1 MWAGSQEESRMT
13 DRRGRPLKVGLLLP
27 DTEGQLEGRTPRW
40 RDLEAMAR
48 AAEDVGFDS
57 VWITDHLIHRPDAE
71 TPPDGAVQVEVRGPW
86 EGWTLLTALA
96 AVTEQVEVGPLV
108 LSASFRNPG
117 LLAKMADT
125 LDEVSDGR
133 LILGLGAG
141 WNEPEYRAF
150 GFPFDHR
157 VDRFEEAIRIIAG
170 LLHGERVDVDG
181 RYWQA
186 HDAELRP
193 RGPRPN
199 GPPILIGTTGKRMLD
214 ITARYAD
221 MWNVW
226 FSNFGNDVDRLP
238 PLLAEVDAACERGGR
253 DPATL
258 AKTAAIVMEVG
269 PHAPSS
275 MEEPFIRGTPP
286 QLADSLRAHAAI
298 GLAQVQVWLEPPT
311 MAGIEAFAP
320 TLDLLDRG

>member
-1 MWAGSQEESRMT
+1 MT
-13 DRRGRPLKVGLLLP
+13 ARRARPLKVGVLLP
-27 DTEGQLEGRTPRW
+27 DTEGQVDERMPRW
-40 RDLEAMAR
+40 REIAVMAR
-48 AAEDVGFDS
+48 AAEAAGFDS
-57 VWITDHLIHRPDAE
+57 VWITDHLIHRPNAD
-71 TPPDGAVQVEVRGPW
+71 TPSDGAVQVEVRGVW

-96 AVTEQVEVGPLV
+96 AVTERVEIGPLV

-157 VDRFEEAIRIIAG
+157 VDRFDEAIQIISG
-170 LLHGERVDVDG
+170 LLHGERVDLDG

-186 HDAELRP
+186 RDAELRP
-193 RGPRPN
+193 RGPRPQ
-199 GPPILIGTTGKRMLD
+199 GPPILIGTTGKRMME

-226 FSNFGNDVDRLP
+226 FSNFGNDLGQLRT
-238 PLLAEVDAACERGGR
+238 LLAEVDAACERVGR

-258 AKTAAIVMEVG
+258 ERTAAIVMEVG
-269 PHAPSS
+269 PHPPSA
-275 MEEPFIRGTPP
+275 MEEPFIRGTPEE
-286 QLADSLRAHAAI
+286 LADSLRAHAAI
-298 GLAQVQVWLEPPT
+298 GIGHVQVWLEPPT
-311 MAGIEAFAP
+311 VAGVEAFAP
-320 TLDLLDRG
+320 VLELLDRG